1 MVVGGLFIVIFM
13 VLTLTPQSAACSP
26 VEQVFTASL
35 LISGMES
42 ASFRHIRYDVTLRDD
57 QALLRF
63 ISALRKV
70 LFLQGRFLWGMS
82 PVLRQRTTFMEAKG
96 CSSR

>member
-1 MVVGGLFIVIFM
+1 MVVGGLFHRNIHGSYADATERGVF
-13 VLTLTPQSAACSP
+13 ACRVS
-26 VEQVFTASL
+26 FSASL
-35 LISGMES
+35 LIFDLEPT
-42 ASFRHIRYDVTLRDD
+42 SFSHIRYDVMLRDD

-70 LFLQGRFLWGMS
+70 LFLQERFLWGMS